1 MNYIEKRN
9 LLRKVT
15 WAFAPIQVI
24 VCGICLT
31 FATPLCCALFVQRVP
46 INVDKL
52 EPKVQ
57 KEIRSRDPAIQTVY
71 YNKGL

>member
-9 LLRKVT
+9 LLRKVK

-57 KEIRSRDPAIQTVY
+57 KEIRFRDPTIQTVY